1 MKKIQRRWIYA
12 FLSIVLI
19 CICGL
24 IFRKPQTVN
33 AETVNAE
40 TVNAKRIADI
50 KTGDLLFMGKN
61 AEGYTGLPC
70 WRVLEKDSDGSVLLL
85 SEYLW
90 KGDGT
95 EAGELIHFNTDE
107 TKGNLWTKS
116 EAKQWCADF
125 ENAVLAD
132 VAGLKI
138 KETTKSDAFFQSP
151 DIVTI
156 QYSKQE
162 NLLNKDKVFF
172 LSAEEV
178 AKYMPEKNQ
187 RIAYLHDGKNAGKAE
202 SWWLRSPRENSNV
215 CAGRVFSYG
224 DLGKN
229 FVYEISAARPAF
241 WADLS
246 SIKSITGTENKGR
259 QIWFIDGAE
268 DPHSYAEPEYYWSDD
283 QKTCTAVTSCVICGK
298 EITENVVGT
307 SEIIKKATEKTEGVC
322 SLTATFTNK
331 IFQTQVKHIPLAKQP
346 EKPTSKPE
354 KRIVS
359 GAKYTVAGSV
369 YKVLSPKA
377 KTVSVVK
384 AKNVKSY
391 IISST
396 VKIESKI
403 FKVVQ
408 VEANSLKA
416 AKIDNVTVGK
426 NVKTLKKNAF
436 AGSKV
441 IKVVLKTKNLKKSQ
455 IKGCMSGSKVKKVY
469 VKVGTKAQ
477 NKKVL
482 KSYKKF
488 FRKSVIGRKVKIV

>member
-24 IFRKPQTVN
+24 IFRKPQTVY
-33 AETVNAE
+33 AETI
-40 TVNAKRIADI
+40 NAKRIADI

-298 EITENVVGT
+298 EITENVVGV

-354 KRIVS
+354 KKIVS

-436 AGSKV
+436 TGSKV

>member
-1 MKKIQRRWIYA
+1 M
-12 FLSIVLI
+12 
-19 CICGL
+19 
-24 IFRKPQTVN
+24 
-33 AETVNAE
+33 
-40 TVNAKRIADI
+40 
-50 KTGDLLFMGKN
+50 
-61 AEGYTGLPC
+61 
-70 WRVLEKDSDGSVLLL
+70 
-85 SEYLW
+85 
-90 KGDGT
+90 
-95 EAGELIHFNTDE
+95 
-107 TKGNLWTKS
+107 
-116 EAKQWCADF
+116 
-125 ENAVLAD
+125 
-132 VAGLKI
+132 
-138 KETTKSDAFFQSP
+138 
-151 DIVTI
+151 
-156 QYSKQE
+156 
-162 NLLNKDKVFF
+162 
-172 LSAEEV
+172 
-178 AKYMPEKNQ
+178 
-187 RIAYLHDGKNAGKAE
+187 
-202 SWWLRSPRENSNV
+202 
-215 CAGRVFSYG
+215 
-224 DLGKN
+224 
-229 FVYEISAARPAF
+229 YEISAARPAF

-298 EITENVVGT
+298 EITENVVGV

-354 KRIVS
+354 KKIVS

-426 NVKTLKKNAF
+426 NVKTLKKMH
-436 AGSKV
+436 
-441 IKVVLKTKNLKKSQ
+441 L
-455 IKGCMSGSKVKKVY
+455 
-469 VKVGTKAQ
+469 
-477 NKKVL
+477 
-482 KSYKKF
+482 
-488 FRKSVIGRKVKIV
+488 RDPR

>member
-1 MKKIQRRWIYA
+1 M
-12 FLSIVLI
+12 
-19 CICGL
+19 
-24 IFRKPQTVN
+24 
-33 AETVNAE
+33 
-40 TVNAKRIADI
+40 
-50 KTGDLLFMGKN
+50 
-61 AEGYTGLPC
+61 
-70 WRVLEKDSDGSVLLL
+70 
-85 SEYLW
+85 
-90 KGDGT
+90 
-95 EAGELIHFNTDE
+95 
-107 TKGNLWTKS
+107 
-116 EAKQWCADF
+116 
-125 ENAVLAD
+125 
-132 VAGLKI
+132 
-138 KETTKSDAFFQSP
+138 
-151 DIVTI
+151 
-156 QYSKQE
+156 
-162 NLLNKDKVFF
+162 
-172 LSAEEV
+172 
-178 AKYMPEKNQ
+178 
-187 RIAYLHDGKNAGKAE
+187 
-202 SWWLRSPRENSNV
+202 
-215 CAGRVFSYG
+215 
-224 DLGKN
+224 
-229 FVYEISAARPAF
+229 
-241 WADLS
+241 
-246 SIKSITGTENKGR
+246 
-259 QIWFIDGAE
+259 
-268 DPHSYAEPEYYWSDD
+268 
-283 QKTCTAVTSCVICGK
+283 
-298 EITENVVGT
+298 
-307 SEIIKKATEKTEGVC
+307 
-322 SLTATFTNK
+322 
-331 IFQTQVKHIPLAKQP
+331 
-346 EKPTSKPE
+346 
-354 KRIVS
+354 S